1 MLSRVINSTEHDLL
15 LVGVSSHIQVRT
27 VGIAFRTAAACQKYE
42 RRPIEHVGGLL
53 SGHNHRGQLW
63 MMKGTFRN
71 LGSGLLVRVHT
82 TDCSRRGG

>member
-42 RRPIEHVGGLL
+42 RRPIEHVG
-53 SGHNHRGQLW
+53 
-63 MMKGTFRN
+63 
-71 LGSGLLVRVHT
+71 VRWTPNVRQ
-82 TDCSRRGG
+82 SEPRLKV